1 MLINE
6 LKIEFM
12 EGLREEYPPQ
22 EVSSFFNLL
31 AESYLGMTRLEIALS
46 PDRPVSPEEVSR
58 FRSAR
63 EKLSDHEPIQYII
76 GETEF
81 FGLKFKVDPHVLV
94 PRPETEEL
102 VEWVLAEARKH
113 EQENLKILDIGTGS
127 GCIAISL
134 ANNLPKSRVTAMDIS
149 TGAIGMAQENAR
161 RHKTRI
167 EFLRADI
174 LDTGEL
180 KDQYDIIV
188 SNPPYVR
195 ELERAE
201 MDRNVLD
208 HEPSG
213 ALFVKDEDPLLF
225 YHKITKLASR
235 SLPEGGKLFFEINQY
250 LGEATGELVRAEDF
264 STELRKDIHG
274 NDRMLMAV
282 RNHKH

>member
-1 MLINE
+1 
-6 LKIEFM
+6 M
-12 EGLREEYPPQ
+12 EALREEYPPQ
-22 EVSSFFNLL
+22 EVNSFFNLL
-31 AESYLGMTRLEIALS
+31 AESYLGMTRLEIALF
-46 PDRPVSPEEVSR
+46 PERPVSPQEVSM

-63 EKLSDHEPIQYII
+63 NKLSNHEPIQYIL

-81 FGLKFKVDPHVLV
+81 FGLKFKVNPHVLV

-102 VEWVLAEARKH
+102 VEWVLSEARKH
-113 EQENLKILDIGTGS
+113 EEESLKILDVGTGS

-134 ANNLPKSRVTAMDIS
+134 AKNLPRSMVTAMEIS
-149 TGAIGMAQENAR
+149 PGALGIAGENAR

-167 EFLRADI
+167 EFLQADI
-174 LDTGEL
+174 LNTEEL

-225 YHKITKLASR
+225 YNKITKLASR
-235 SLPEGGKLFFEINQY
+235 SLPEDGKLFFEINQF
-250 LGEATGELVRAEDF
+250 LGEATRELVRAKNF

-274 NDRMLMAV
+274 KYRMLKAV